1 VSEERH
7 RVLSEVYKGLKE
19 LIEARAEVL
28 RSARGAA
35 EGSRDVKALLM
46 KRYSRGG
53 LLVKFG
59 GGVPSVPQAHGSFRR
74 RRRGVDSPRTW
85 SRQRELAPRRPGRSG
100 ARTEVHA
107 IIRLSK
113 GPARQPTR

>member
-1 VSEERH
+1 VSKERH

-59 GGVPSVPQAHGSFRR
+59 VACLVFPEPTGLSDVVGGVLIALGRGLDKGSLH
-74 RRRGVDSPRTW
+74 VEDLAEAV
-85 SRQRELAPRRPGRSG
+85 RELKSM
-100 ARTEVHA
+100 
-107 IIRLSK
+107 RLFV
-113 GPARQPTR
+113 